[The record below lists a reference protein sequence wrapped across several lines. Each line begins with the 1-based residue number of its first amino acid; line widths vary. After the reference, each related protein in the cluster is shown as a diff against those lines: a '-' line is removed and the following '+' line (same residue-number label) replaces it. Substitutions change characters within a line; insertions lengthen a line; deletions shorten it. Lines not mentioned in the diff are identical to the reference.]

1 VSGLGRYLLRR
12 LLLAALTV
20 LVVMAG
26 LAVLSGSVPGEPAKA
41 MLGPRATP
49 ELVAQVREAMH
60 LDEPI
65 PTQVALFVRDALQG
79 DLGTGVV
86 NGVPVW
92 DQVQDALLSTVVL
105 AVVSLLLAVV
115 LAVPLGVLA
124 ASRPGSVLDRVLGV
138 VSVSLISVPPFVIAL
153 LLLLLFSVRLG
164 WLPASNDGSLRDP
177 VDYGQHLLM
186 PAVAL
191 AAGWVGYLA
200 RLVRA
205 SMLEVLASPYIR
217 NARAFGLRER
227 LVLYRYALRNALIPV
242 VAVLGIGL
250 GTLFGG
256 AVIVEYVFN
265 RPGLG
270 RLMLDAIAQRDYIV
284 VRGGALVIAVLF
296 ILSNLVADL
305 AYRVL
310 DPRIDLGR
318 SGPT

>member
-1 VSGLGRYLLRR
+1 VGRYLLRR

-20 LVVMAG
+20 LLVMAG
-26 LAVLSGSVPGEPAKA
+26 LAILSGSVPGEPAKA

-49 ELVAQVREAMH
+49 ELVADVRAAMH
-60 LDEPI
+60 LDEPV
-65 PTQVALFVRDALQG
+65 PKQVALFVGDAVRG
-79 DLGTGVV
+79 DLGTDYFSGT
-86 NGVPVW
+86 PVW
-92 DQVQDALLSTVVL
+92 TLLQDALLSTVVL
-105 AVVSLLLAVV
+105 AVVSLALAIV

-138 VSVSLISVPPFVIAL
+138 ISVAFISVPPFVVAL

-164 WLPASNDGSLRDP
+164 WLPANGDGSVRDP
-177 VDYGQHLLM
+177 VAYGEHLLM

-217 NARAFGLRER
+217 SARSFGLRER
-227 LVLYRYALRNALIPV
+227 LILYRYALRNALIPV

-256 AVIVEYVFN
+256 AVIVEFVFN

-270 RLMLDAIAQRDYIV
+270 RLMLDAIGQRDYIV
-284 VRGGALVIAVLF
+284 VRGGALLIALLF
-296 ILSNLVADL
+296 ILANLVADL
-305 AYRVL
+305 AYRLL
-310 DPRIDLGR
+310 DPRIDLTRG
-318 SGPT
+318 GPT